1 MVLMASQ
8 RWTLTTP
15 LLPPQY
21 RNTENYLTDSIKL
34 SPEDQ
39 TRRKCC

>member
-1 MVLMASQ
+1 MVLAAAQ
-8 RWTLTTP
+8 RWTLTP

-39 TRRKCC
+39 TTRRCC